1 MFGSLVYFC
10 IKYYENLIVTLKTFG
25 KKLVLSE
32 ILIEIYGKL
41 VEKRTSYAMKHSS
54 RIGGS
59 GC

>member
-1 MFGSLVYFC
+1 M
-10 IKYYENLIVTLKTFG
+10 VTLKTFG
-25 KKLVLSE
+25 KKSVLPE

-41 VEKRTSYAMKHSS
+41 VEKRTLYAMKHSS

>member
-1 MFGSLVYFC
+1 M
-10 IKYYENLIVTLKTFG
+10 VTLETFG
-25 KKLVLSE
+25 KKSALPE

-41 VEKRTSYAMKHSS
+41 VEKRTLYAMKHSS